1 MKVSEGYVEQL
12 DKGKPRKKCR
22 KWRLWVYADGE
33 RRSRRFTGTYTE
45 AQDALESFKAEL
57 SCKVPCKETFGA
69 YAESWRVWRA
79 KSGNFAPNTSEN
91 DLRCVRAFRRSPISD
106 MRLEDVT
113 PEDCRES
120 LLWIKENPVRCGELS
135 NTSMNKM
142 HAVMHAIFKQ
152 AVGDG
157 KIAGNPL
164 DGVAPPK
171 VDTKERAAMEPREF
185 AAFLESLSEL
195 PLDGRLMAVYLIA
208 YLGLRRAEACALL
221 DSDVRD
227 GYAFVRSA
235 VKERNGKVDKPK
247 SRAGVRTLPVP
258 QPLQGKIGEWRALR
272 RALGFAD
279 SPYLAC
285 NTEGGLLRPQ
295 LLYRWWAGDSS
306 HNGARDAIGCTCG
319 LHDLRHS
326 NLSLM
331 ARHMSPFDLQRY
343 AGWSSIEPAKVYIH
357 ENLDAV
363 TLAVNNVWGA
373 EGGPVSPLLAPPEGT
388 GQSF

>member
-1 MKVSEGYVEQL
+1 M
-12 DKGKPRKKCR
+12 
-22 KWRLWVYADGE
+22 
-33 RRSRRFTGTYTE
+33 
-45 AQDALESFKAEL
+45 
-57 SCKVPCKETFGA
+57 
-69 YAESWRVWRA
+69 
-79 KSGNFAPNTSEN
+79 
-91 DLRCVRAFRRSPISD
+91 
-106 MRLEDVT
+106 
-113 PEDCRES
+113 
-120 LLWIKENPVRCGELS
+120 
-135 NTSMNKM
+135 
-142 HAVMHAIFKQ
+142 
-152 AVGDG
+152 
-157 KIAGNPL
+157 
-164 DGVAPPK
+164 
-171 VDTKERAAMEPREF
+171 
-185 AAFLESLSEL
+185 
-195 PLDGRLMAVYLIA
+195 
-208 YLGLRRAEACALL
+208 
-221 DSDVRD
+221 
-227 GYAFVRSA
+227 
-235 VKERNGKVDKPK
+235 
-247 SRAGVRTLPVP
+247 RTLPVP

-373 EGGPVSPLLAPPEGT
+373 EGVPVSPLLAPPEET